1 MTERRLGNAATL
13 DMKNKR
19 YNAAAAAANDGK
31 QLLRER
37 LQSAGLNEAFECLL

>member
-1 MTERRLGNAATL
+1 MTESRLGNAATL

-19 YNAAAAAANDGK
+19 HNAAAAANDGK

-37 LQSAGLNEAFECLL
+37 LQSAGLNEAFECSL